1 MLSCGREQEVA
12 KMGEIGVTY
21 TTLPSR
27 VQGFGGSSDVTVE
40 ATVSVGN
47 DTITAQ
53 GTADKAAAA
62 KLAARKAL
70 AAKVRHVAVVQLLS
84 RAKKRAGRIISTVNT
99 IEEAEPQILSPD
111 SFGFNSRYE
120 LLSRDYGVGI
130 VNQCIADLQSLTSG
144 YQEALTLADQL
155 EQDLPRA
162 QSPFS
167 AAK

>member
-1 MLSCGREQEVA
+1 
-12 KMGEIGVTY
+12 MGEADVTY
-21 TTLPSR
+21 TTMAGR
-27 VQGFGGSSDVTVE
+27 GQGFGVSSDVTIE

-47 DTITAQ
+47 DTITAH
-53 GTADKAAAA
+53 GTADNAAAA
-62 KLAARKAL
+62 KQVARKAL

-120 LLSRDYGVGI
+120 QLSRDYGVGI
-130 VNQCIADLQSLTSG
+130 INQCIADLQGLTDG

-155 EQDLPRA
+155 EQG
-162 QSPFS
+162 
-167 AAK
+167 